1 LLDFLGDLRRTQ
13 MCGALRASDAGKK
26 ATLMGWVNKRRDLG
40 SLIFVDL
47 RDRTGMTQVVIN
59 AERDAAIHEKT
70 EALRNEYVIAV
81 TGTVKLRDATT
92 VNKNIATGDVE
103 LVAEELRIL
112 NESKLPPFLPSDTS
126 LTNEETRLKYRYID
140 LRRDAMQFNIE
151 LRHKVAKAIRD
162 YLSGQGFFEIE
173 TPFMTRST
181 PEGARDYLVPSRVQ
195 PGTFY
200 ALPQSPQLFKQ
211 ILMISGFDKYFQI
224 VRCFRDE
231 DLRADRQPEF
241 TQIDLEMSY
250 PQPETVWEV
259 VEGFLT
265 AAFSAA
271 GFAIETPFPRMD
283 YDEAIRLYGIDKPD
297 LRLPAFTD
305 VSECFAAEN
314 LQELAINANLPVVA
328 IRTPKVGELSRK
340 ERDDIKPL
348 FHSKGGAKIFEDF
361 KRIGNKFP
369 DAGAAIAKK
378 TGMDEGD
385 LIVLVAGS
393 AQGGG
398 QALPTNSKVTPQELA
413 IYASAGALRLA
424 LAQKYSERH
433 GIFKKTGDAGK
444 DFRFLW
450 VTNFPMFEWDE
461 GEKSWMAAHHPFTSP
476 HEEDMS
482 KLESGVESLHDP
494 LSPLSAV
501 RALAYD
507 VVLNGTELGSGS
519 IRIHRQD
526 VQSRIFRALGM
537 TEEEARARF
546 GFFLEALEYGT
557 PPHGGIALGLD
568 RIVMILAG
576 AESLREVI
584 PFPKTAR
591 AVDLMVDAPSDIGIG
606 QEDELELLSSWPRLS
621 DRERTLAGHCGN
633 LLKIVDRL
641 FFERDFKWDTRFQQA
656 MAIILTK
663 AYNDAHAAVRLSK
676 AGYAL
681 QAAAL
686 CRSIVEAA
694 ANGEWIA
701 LDPEPRSAAFLKSVG
716 SEAKRL
722 AGKIHQ
728 SAQSRESLDALE
740 RASSLA
746 ADAGWPRT
754 ARERFKELGANAS
767 TYEVLFA
774 MLSQFVHPT
783 PTSIAGITSY
793 DGRELSFRVGPSDE
807 FVEFSLSIV
816 FDFFSNVALTAT
828 GAFDLSKL
836 PIDQARDSF
845 QKFRA
850 ALK

>member
-1 LLDFLGDLRRTQ
+1 

-47 RDRTGMTQVVIN
+47 RDRTGVMQVVIN
-59 AERDAAIHEKT
+59 AERDAAVHEKT

-81 TGTVKLRDATT
+81 TGTVKLRDAST
-92 VNKNIATGDVE
+92 VNKNIATGEVE

-112 NESKLPPFLPSDTS
+112 NESKLPPFLPSDTA

-140 LRRDAMQFNIE
+140 LRREVMQFNIE

-162 YLSGQGFFEIE
+162 YLSGHGFLEIE

-250 PQPETVWEV
+250 PQPERVWEV

-265 AAFSAA
+265 AAFAAA
-271 GFAIETPFPRMD
+271 GVEVKTPFPRMD

-297 LRLPAFTD
+297 LRLPALTD
-305 VSECFAAEN
+305 VRECFAAEN
-314 LQELAINANLPVVA
+314 LQELAISANLPVVA
-328 IRTPKVGELSRK
+328 ICTPKVGELSRK
-340 ERDDIKPL
+340 ERDDIKPM

-369 DAGAAIAKK
+369 AAAAAIASK
-378 TGMDEGD
+378 TGMEESD
-385 LIVLVAGS
+385 LIVLVAGA
-393 AQGGG
+393 AQGGP
-398 QALPTNSKVTPQELA
+398 QVPSTNKKVTPQELA
-413 IYASAGALRLA
+413 VYASAGLLRLA
-424 LAQKYSERH
+424 LAQKYAERH
-433 GIFKKTGDAGK
+433 GIFNKTGDAAK

-450 VTNFPMFEWDE
+450 VNNFPMFEWDE
-461 GEKSWMAAHHPFTSP
+461 GDKRWNAAHHPFTSP
-476 HEEDMS
+476 HEEDMG
-482 KLESGVESLHDP
+482 KLETGVQAVNDP
-494 LSPLSAV
+494 LSPLGSV

-576 AESLREVI
+576 AENLREVI

-591 AVDLMVDAPSDIGIG
+591 AVDLMVDAPTPVSEAQLRDLGI
-606 QEDELELLSSWPRLS
+606 
-621 DRERTLAGHCGN
+621 
-633 LLKIVDRL
+633 
-641 FFERDFKWDTRFQQA
+641 
-656 MAIILTK
+656 
-663 AYNDAHAAVRLSK
+663 AVRK
-676 AGYAL
+676 A
-681 QAAAL
+681 
-686 CRSIVEAA
+686 
-694 ANGEWIA
+694 
-701 LDPEPRSAAFLKSVG
+701 K
-716 SEAKRL
+716 
-722 AGKIHQ
+722 
-728 SAQSRESLDALE
+728 ES
-740 RASSLA
+740 
-746 ADAGWPRT
+746 
-754 ARERFKELGANAS
+754 
-767 TYEVLFA
+767 
-774 MLSQFVHPT
+774 
-783 PTSIAGITSY
+783 
-793 DGRELSFRVGPSDE
+793 
-807 FVEFSLSIV
+807 
-816 FDFFSNVALTAT
+816 
-828 GAFDLSKL
+828 
-836 PIDQARDSF
+836 
-845 QKFRA
+845 
-850 ALK
+850 